1 MLRGAA
7 RLPQLRAQFFPIP
20 DRRLVVKCGD
30 EHQTGF
36 IAMLQFSNGFLLSLS
51 LCLDIGLANIAM
63 ITLAM
68 QRGYFHGFW
77 LGIGTC
83 VGDLIYALLALA
95 GMAVV
100 LQFTMVRWILWI
112 GGGILLL
119 WFAGKMLLAALRSDV
134 SLPAAQQQPHRSL
147 RREFSRGIVL
157 AMSSPSAILWFASV
171 GGALIA
177 RMGHGS
183 LPATSAFLS
192 GFFIAGV
199 VWTCAMCAIGNMGGK
214 LLGQRLLKYSYLAS
228 ALIFCYFAAYVMV
241 SGYREFVLGQG
252 ELPGVVAWRGAHH
265 FAEGIDEMTLI
276 VKSQLQSGLLRMHLL
291 AQQVAGLV

>member
-1 MLRGAA
+1 
-7 RLPQLRAQFFPIP
+7 
-20 DRRLVVKCGD
+20 
-30 EHQTGF
+30 
-36 IAMLQFSNGFLLSLS
+36 MLQFSNGFLLSLS

-83 VGDLIYALLALA
+83 IGDLIYALLALA

-100 LQFTMVRWILWI
+100 LQFTAVRWVLWI
-112 GGGILLL
+112 GGGVLLL
-119 WFAGKMLLAALRSDV
+119 WFAGKMLIAALRKDAP
-134 SLPAAQQQPHRSL
+134 LPTAEQQPYRSL
-147 RREFSRGIVL
+147 LREFSRGVVL
-157 AMSSPSAILWFASV
+157 AMSSPTAILWFASV

-183 LPATSAFLS
+183 VNATSSFLG

-199 VWTCAMCAIGNMGGK
+199 VWTCVLCLVGSMGGK

-241 SGYREFVLGQG
+241 SGYREFVLG
-252 ELPGVVAWRGAHH
+252 
-265 FAEGIDEMTLI
+265 
-276 VKSQLQSGLLRMHLL
+276 
-291 AQQVAGLV
+291 